1 MADNP
6 PHPATATFSP
16 QARRRAL
23 PFEITRGSSPII
35 LGFPHTGTEVPP
47 DIRADLN
54 EEGRKLRDTD
64 WHVHRL
70 YADLLPQVT
79 TVRATFH
86 RYCIDANRDP
96 SGASLYPGQNTTGLV
111 PLTDFDDQ
119 PLWAKEPDQAEID
132 HRKRLF
138 HAPYHAALAAEI
150 ERVKGIHGIAVL
162 YDCHSIR
169 SQCPFLFEGTLP
181 DFNIGT
187 DNGKTCSPEF
197 EKAVAE
203 ICRSAEGYTSILN
216 GRFRGGWTTR
226 HYGRPQDGVHA
237 VQMELAQSTHLESE
251 ALPFAYD
258 ETKADRLR
266 VHLRA
271 ILTRLEEIALS
282 MKSGARK

>member
-1 MADNP
+1 M
-6 PHPATATFSP
+6 T
-16 QARRRAL
+16 
-23 PFEITRGSSPII
+23 PFEITRGTSPVI

-47 DIRADLN
+47 DIWANLN

-64 WHVHRL
+64 WHIHRL
-70 YADLLPQVT
+70 YAGLLSEVT

-111 PLTDFDDQ
+111 PLTDFDNQ
-119 PLWAKEPDQAEID
+119 YLWDKEPGEKEIER
-132 HRKRLF
+132 RKALF

-150 ERVKGIHGIAVL
+150 ERIQGIHGIAVL

-169 SQCPFLFEGTLP
+169 SECTFLFEGTLP

-187 DNGKTCSPEF
+187 DNCKTCAPEF
-197 EKAVAE
+197 ERAVAD
-203 ICRSAEGYTSILN
+203 ICRSAKGYTSILN

-251 ALPFAYD
+251 APPFAYD
-258 ETKADRLR
+258 EANSGRLR
-266 VHLRA
+266 IHLGA
-271 ILTRLEEIALS
+271 ILKHLEEIALS
-282 MKSGARK
+282 MKSGARS